1 MSATVVNARLHDWSA
16 HFSGHRLTSLFSSP
30 EWIEILSRTYGIEIQ
45 ASVLENPSVPATLLF
60 GHIRDVRGDRI
71 VCLPFSDYCLSAI
84 RRSISPMYK
93 SNRVN

>member
-16 HFSGHRLTSLFSSP
+16 HFSGHHLTSLFSSP